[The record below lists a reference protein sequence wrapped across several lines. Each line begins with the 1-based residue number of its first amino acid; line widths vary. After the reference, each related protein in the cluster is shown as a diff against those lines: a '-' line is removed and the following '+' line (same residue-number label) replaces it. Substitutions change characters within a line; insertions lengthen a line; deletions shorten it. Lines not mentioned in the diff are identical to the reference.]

1 VRDEAGQATPVH
13 LSGLIRARG
22 GSAVAVFARTPP
34 SDPRRHSRNRP
45 APPPG
50 EAPRNHA
57 PQAGHPYW
65 AEALADWYT
74 AGRIS
79 AGTS

>member
-50 EAPRNHA
+50 EAPRDHA

-65 AEALADWYT
+65 AEALADW
-74 AGRIS
+74 
-79 AGTS
+79 